1 MVKSPAATEAMKAAS
16 MAGPSTAAIIHPVSG
31 ITGAGRINCAGRV
44 TSEQGRA
51 RGVPAVI
58 VVSNREPFA
67 RFGTVGELSGNNVQ
81 QFLRGDVAARCFG
94 VELGSKHFN
103 TDRH

>member
-1 MVKSPAATEAMKAAS
+1 
-16 MAGPSTAAIIHPVSG
+16 
-31 ITGAGRINCAGRV
+31 
-44 TSEQGRA
+44 
-51 RGVPAVI
+51 VPAVI